1 MRPSSVLERSKSDFQ
16 TVDTFTRKS
25 VITSYCTEAQYRSVV
40 ILKDDLSR
48 QPDVTWAF
56 LSKHGAREIFTESY
70 CFFFILFD
78 SLGHDRC
85 WQNLDLI

>member
-1 MRPSSVLERSKSDFQ
+1 MRPSLLVLERSKSDFQ
-16 TVDTFTRKS
+16 TVDIFTRKS

-56 LSKHGAREIFTESY
+56 LSKHGA
-70 CFFFILFD
+70 
-78 SLGHDRC
+78 
-85 WQNLDLI
+85 